1 MEKAESP
8 SLSVSVT
15 SDPEVAVDQT
25 IILGEGETAET
36 PSDQPS
42 SRQGSLSR
50 ESSQE
55 GATTPKDGS
64 QIQVLVEEHHDG
76 DDEWEEPGGRRYE
89 KPSSGRADHR
99 GDSVARMS
107 SSERGRG
114 KGKAHPKI
122 KLLVRSRAV
131 HDDTSPPATPDPPT
145 VEQKQSPTKE
155 LKSQESGDSACSGL
169 TTPRSTA
176 SLSRDSSQDK
186 EYTDFTGVD
195 LQQFIVDTLKNNPR
209 DRMMLLKLEKD
220 CIELINEE
228 KTHQKTFPPMTS
240 YHRMLVHRVAAYF
253 GMDHNVDSTG
263 KAVIINKTC
272 NTRIPD
278 LKFSEH
284 IKDNSRGEEPQ
295 RRQILQRDRES
306 SSEKE
311 EISKDRIPALR
322 EDKKSKSIEEREE
335 EYEKARARI
344 FNQDVSIS
352 FPQSTSS
359 VDTDSGFRS
368 RSSRQSSQEDTP
380 RWHDYGRPWSST
392 DSDTSTNRIQRP
404 TVTKAS
410 SFGGTPML
418 ARGDSGDRSG
428 RGSGKLSKQGSDA
441 SGSIARS
448 QTLGMQPSI
457 SISYPTSVSTTQVTW
472 SGGSEA
478 SSVPSFSGTGT
489 GTGVLWAVSDI
500 SQIPPGSVLIN
511 PQTGQP
517 FVNADGSPVIFQ
529 PQMVAQQQPM
539 RGQQQ
544 PQAQAQQQMSTQP
557 SPQQPIIY
565 TSYVPQQQQMVQG
578 QGQYVV
584 GEESQGQLGDM
595 TPQFQQLN
603 ISRQSSGDS
612 AVELSSPQQGQH
624 PMYAAQGQFLTSPV
638 QPPAPYQHSQA
649 QQVMGQQPFV
659 QGGMQQPTGDGGYI
673 VYCPVQVGYP
683 APQPAYM
690 GSDPQFGD
698 QQQYIG
704 SEPGPN
710 QVPVYFL
717 PPNQLPQ
724 GFRAVVPMYVAPAQ
738 QQQQQQASGQQ
749 VPLPSGQYSQ
759 QQHTLLSPQQV
770 PQYPSYQ
777 IPTIQTPQGVT
788 APGQGFQP
796 VGVGQGQQGMQQQVP
811 MQSYYMVPCSGTAP
825 AVVAYPS
832 PSDQSQMG
840 RPPSPSQGQQVMSG
854 QYVTFAYSQQR
865 APSPQMHQS
874 QAYNVQS
881 PPTSPQTFSSG
892 SYASRSTQQ
901 RPAPTVQISGTSSP
915 PPQASQ
921 QFSQQQQQRKSYNGR
936 MPKSD
941 LYQQNHQGGSPRP
954 SPSQSPQAAHASPVR
969 MGIIIPPAQFG
980 RPLIQ
985 GQSFPAPVLAQ
996 PLQFAPQVRPKVVY
1010 PQQQQQSSQ
1019 QGGAQPSQQQGGKGS
1034 KQQQRKGPK
1043 KARSAEVPTESEQ
1056 GPRRPQRFSR
1066 EYEDYYDKKKI
1077 PKVLSHVLEVFDLPE
1092 GLKRHETESLFKDLT
1107 KVGGKIRW
1115 LQESRQGGGGRRG
1128 GEGGGKSS
1136 DLVSD
1141 YIVLAVFTTK
1151 SAAQNTL
1158 KTVSSEHF
1166 KLRPPQKQYDI
1177 RLLERSST
1185 T

>member
-15 SDPEVAVDQT
+15 SDPEVAVDPTT
-25 IILGEGETAET
+25 IPAEGETAET
-36 PSDQPS
+36 TSDQPS

-64 QIQVLVEEHHDG
+64 Q
-76 DDEWEEPGGRRYE
+76 
-89 KPSSGRADHR
+89 
-99 GDSVARMS
+99 
-107 SSERGRG
+107 
-114 KGKAHPKI
+114 AHPKI

-195 LQQFIVDTLKNNPR
+195 LHQFIVDTLKNNPR

-272 NTRIPD
+272 NTRIPEQ
-278 LKFSEH
+278 KFSEH

-311 EISKDRIPALR
+311 EVSKDRIPTLR

-359 VDTDSGFRS
+359 VDTDSGFS

-448 QTLGMQPSI
+448 QPLGMQPSI

-544 PQAQAQQQMSTQP
+544 QQPQQQQQQMSSQP

-584 GEESQGQLGDM
+584 GEESQAQLGDM

-659 QGGMQQPTGDGGYI
+659 QGGMQQ
-673 VYCPVQVGYP
+673 
-683 APQPAYM
+683 
-690 GSDPQFGD
+690 
-698 QQQYIG
+698 
-704 SEPGPN
+704 
-710 QVPVYFL
+710 VPVYFL

-749 VPLPSGQYSQ
+749 VPLQSGQYSQ

-796 VGVGQGQQGMQQQVP
+796 VGVGQSQQGMQQQVP

-825 AVVAYPS
+825 PAVVAYPP
-832 PSDQSQMG
+832 PSDQTQMG

-874 QAYNVQS
+874 PAYNVQS

-892 SYASRSTQQ
+892 SYASRSAQQ

-915 PPQASQ
+915 PPQATQPYS
-921 QFSQQQQQRKSYNGR
+921 QQRKSFDGR
-936 MPKSD
+936 MSKSD
-941 LYQQNHQGGSPRP
+941 LYQHNHRGGSPVGQSPRP
-954 SPSQSPQAAHASPVR
+954 SPSQSPQATVANPVR
-969 MGIIIPPAQFG
+969 TGIIIPPAQYG

-985 GQSFPAPVLAQ
+985 GQSFPTPVLAQ

-1092 GLKRHETESLFKDLT
+1092 GLKRHETETLFKDIT

-1115 LQESRQGGGGRRG
+1115 LQESRSGGGRRG
-1128 GEGGGKSS
+1128 DSKSS

-1151 SAAQNTL
+1151 AAAQNTL

>member
-15 SDPEVAVDQT
+15 SDPEVAVDPTT
-25 IILGEGETAET
+25 IPAEGETAET
-36 PSDQPS
+36 TSDQPS

-76 DDEWEEPGGRRYE
+76 DDESEEPGGRRYE
-89 KPSSGRADHR
+89 KAARSDHR
-99 GDSVARMS
+99 GDARM

-195 LQQFIVDTLKNNPR
+195 LHQFIVDTLKNNPR

-272 NTRIPD
+272 NTRIPEQ
-278 LKFSEH
+278 KFSEH

-311 EISKDRIPALR
+311 EVSKDRIPTLR

-359 VDTDSGFRS
+359 VDTDSGFS

-448 QTLGMQPSI
+448 QPLGMQPSI

-544 PQAQAQQQMSTQP
+544 QQPQQQQQQMSSQP

-584 GEESQGQLGDM
+584 GEESQAQLGDM

-659 QGGMQQPTGDGGYI
+659 QGGMQQ
-673 VYCPVQVGYP
+673 
-683 APQPAYM
+683 
-690 GSDPQFGD
+690 
-698 QQQYIG
+698 
-704 SEPGPN
+704 
-710 QVPVYFL
+710 
-717 PPNQLPQ
+717 LPQ

-749 VPLPSGQYSQ
+749 VPLQSGQYSQ

-796 VGVGQGQQGMQQQVP
+796 VGVGQSQQGMQQQVP

-825 AVVAYPS
+825 PAVVAYPP
-832 PSDQSQMG
+832 PSDQTQMG

-874 QAYNVQS
+874 PAYNVQS

-892 SYASRSTQQ
+892 SYASRSAQQ

-915 PPQASQ
+915 PPQATQPYS
-921 QFSQQQQQRKSYNGR
+921 QQRKSFDGR
-936 MPKSD
+936 MSKSD
-941 LYQQNHQGGSPRP
+941 LYQHNHRGGSPVGQSPRP
-954 SPSQSPQAAHASPVR
+954 SPSQSPQATVANPVR
-969 MGIIIPPAQFG
+969 TGIIIPPAQYG

-985 GQSFPAPVLAQ
+985 GQSFPTPVLAQ

-1056 GPRRPQRFSR
+1056 
-1066 EYEDYYDKKKI
+1066 
-1077 PKVLSHVLEVFDLPE
+1077 VLSHVLEVFDLPE
-1092 GLKRHETESLFKDLT
+1092 GLKRHETETLFKDIT

-1115 LQESRQGGGGRRG
+1115 LQESRSGGGRRG
-1128 GEGGGKSS
+1128 DSKSS

-1151 SAAQNTL
+1151 AAAQNTL

>member
-1 MEKAESP
+1 MEKSESP

-25 IILGEGETAET
+25 TIPREGETVET
-36 PSDQPS
+36 PSEKPS

-55 GATTPKDGS
+55 GVTTPKDGS

-76 DDEWEEPGGRRYE
+76 DDEWEERDGGRRYE
-89 KPSSGRADHR
+89 KSARSDHR
-99 GDSVARMS
+99 GDGRM

-131 HDDTSPPATPDPPT
+131 HDDTSPPATPDPPI

-195 LQQFIVDTLKNNPR
+195 LHQFIVDTLKNNPR

-272 NTRIPD
+272 NTRIPEQ
-278 LKFSEH
+278 KFSEH

-311 EISKDRIPALR
+311 EVSKDRIPTLR

-441 SGSIARS
+441 SGSIAARS
-448 QTLGMQPSI
+448 QPLGMQPSI

-472 SGGSEA
+472 SGGSEG

-517 FVNADGSPVIFQ
+517 FLNADGSPVIFQ

-544 PQAQAQQQMSTQP
+544 QQPQQQQQMSSQP
-557 SPQQPIIY
+557 SPQQPVIY

-649 QQVMGQQPFV
+649 QPVMGQQPFV
-659 QGGMQQPTGDGGYI
+659 QGGMQ
-673 VYCPVQVGYP
+673 
-683 APQPAYM
+683 
-690 GSDPQFGD
+690 
-698 QQQYIG
+698 
-704 SEPGPN
+704 

-738 QQQQQQASGQQ
+738 QQQQQQASSQQ
-749 VPLPSGQYSQ
+749 VPLQSGQYSQ

-796 VGVGQGQQGMQQQVP
+796 VGVGQSQQGMQQQVP

-825 AVVAYPS
+825 AVVAYPP
-832 PSDQSQMG
+832 PSDQTQMG

-892 SYASRSTQQ
+892 SYASRSAQQ
-901 RPAPTVQISGTSSP
+901 RQAPTVQISGTSSP

-921 QFSQQQQQRKSYNGR
+921 PYSQQRKSFEGR

-941 LYQQNHQGGSPRP
+941 LYQHNHRGGSPVGHSPRP
-954 SPSQSPQAAHASPVR
+954 SPSQSPQATAANPVR
-969 MGIIIPPAQFG
+969 TGIIIPPAQFG

-1056 GPRRPQRFSR
+1056 
-1066 EYEDYYDKKKI
+1066 
-1077 PKVLSHVLEVFDLPE
+1077 VLSHVLEVFDLPE
-1092 GLKRHETESLFKDLT
+1092 GLKRHETETLFKDLT

-1115 LQESRQGGGGRRG
+1115 LQESRSGGRRG
-1128 GEGGGKSS
+1128 DGKSS

>member
-15 SDPEVAVDQT
+15 SDPEVTVDQT
-25 IILGEGETAET
+25 IIPGEGETAET
-36 PSDQPS
+36 LSDQPS

-209 DRMMLLKLEKD
+209 
-220 CIELINEE
+220 
-228 KTHQKTFPPMTS
+228 
-240 YHRMLVHRVAAYF
+240 
-253 GMDHNVDSTG
+253 
-263 KAVIINKTC
+263 
-272 NTRIPD
+272 PD

-344 FNQDVSIS
+344 FNQD
-352 FPQSTSS
+352 STSS

-624 PMYAAQGQFLTSPV
+624 PMYAAQQGQHPMYAAQVGHLMVISSRDSNPMYAAQVGHLKVISRLYDYGCPHHSRDSNPMYAAQGQFLTSPV

-724 GFRAVVPMYVAPAQ
+724 GFRAV
-738 QQQQQQASGQQ
+738 ASGQQ

-759 QQHTLLSPQQV
+759 QQHTLLSPQQQV

-921 QFSQQQQQRKSYNGR
+921 PFSQQQQQRKSYDGR

-969 MGIIIPPAQFG
+969 TGIIIPPAQYG

-1056 GPRRPQRFSR
+1056 AVTHQLRRYVAWQQLATLLCTLGYQRETANGPILVTGFQ
-1066 EYEDYYDKKKI
+1066 
-1077 PKVLSHVLEVFDLPE
+1077 VLSHVLEVFDLPE

>member
-759 QQHTLLSPQQV
+759 QQHTLLSPQQQV

-915 PPQASQ
+915 PPQHHS
-921 QFSQQQQQRKSYNGR
+921 GR
-936 MPKSD
+936 MS
-941 LYQQNHQGGSPRP
+941 SR
-954 SPSQSPQAAHASPVR
+954 
-969 MGIIIPPAQFG
+969 IET
-980 RPLIQ
+980 
-985 GQSFPAPVLAQ
+985 FPAPVLAQ

>member
-15 SDPEVAVDQT
+15 SDPEVAVDPTT
-25 IILGEGETAET
+25 IPAEGETAET
-36 PSDQPS
+36 TSDQPS

-64 QIQVLVEEHHDG
+64 Q
-76 DDEWEEPGGRRYE
+76 
-89 KPSSGRADHR
+89 
-99 GDSVARMS
+99 
-107 SSERGRG
+107 
-114 KGKAHPKI
+114 AHPKI

-195 LQQFIVDTLKNNPR
+195 LHQFIVDTLKNNPR

-272 NTRIPD
+272 NTRIPEQ
-278 LKFSEH
+278 KFSEH

-311 EISKDRIPALR
+311 E
-322 EDKKSKSIEEREE
+322 
-335 EYEKARARI
+335 
-344 FNQDVSIS
+344 
-352 FPQSTSS
+352 STSS

-448 QTLGMQPSI
+448 QPLGMQPSI

-544 PQAQAQQQMSTQP
+544 QQPQQQQQQMSSQP

-584 GEESQGQLGDM
+584 GEESQAQLGDM

-659 QGGMQQPTGDGGYI
+659 QGGMQQ
-673 VYCPVQVGYP
+673 
-683 APQPAYM
+683 
-690 GSDPQFGD
+690 
-698 QQQYIG
+698 
-704 SEPGPN
+704 
-710 QVPVYFL
+710 
-717 PPNQLPQ
+717 LPQ

-749 VPLPSGQYSQ
+749 VPLQSGQYSQ

-796 VGVGQGQQGMQQQVP
+796 VGVGQSQQGMQQQVP

-825 AVVAYPS
+825 PAVVAYPP
-832 PSDQSQMG
+832 PSDQTQMG

-874 QAYNVQS
+874 PAYNVQS

-892 SYASRSTQQ
+892 SYASRSAQQ

-915 PPQASQ
+915 PPQATQPYS
-921 QFSQQQQQRKSYNGR
+921 QQRKSFDGR
-936 MPKSD
+936 MSKSD
-941 LYQQNHQGGSPRP
+941 LYQHNHRGGSPVGQSPRP
-954 SPSQSPQAAHASPVR
+954 SPSQSPQATVANPVR
-969 MGIIIPPAQFG
+969 TGIIIPPAQYG

-985 GQSFPAPVLAQ
+985 GQSFPTPVLAQ

-1092 GLKRHETESLFKDLT
+1092 GLKRHETETLFKDIT

-1115 LQESRQGGGGRRG
+1115 LQESRSGGGRRG
-1128 GEGGGKSS
+1128 DSKSS

-1151 SAAQNTL
+1151 AAAQNTL

>member
-15 SDPEVAVDQT
+15 SDPEVAVDPTT
-25 IILGEGETAET
+25 IPAEGETAET
-36 PSDQPS
+36 TSDQPS

-64 QIQVLVEEHHDG
+64 Q
-76 DDEWEEPGGRRYE
+76 
-89 KPSSGRADHR
+89 
-99 GDSVARMS
+99 
-107 SSERGRG
+107 
-114 KGKAHPKI
+114 AHPKI

-195 LQQFIVDTLKNNPR
+195 LHQFIVDTLKNNPR

-272 NTRIPD
+272 NTRIPEQ
-278 LKFSEH
+278 KFSEH

-311 EISKDRIPALR
+311 EVSKDRIPTLR

-344 FNQDVSIS
+344 FNQD
-352 FPQSTSS
+352 STSS

-448 QTLGMQPSI
+448 QPLGMQPSI

-544 PQAQAQQQMSTQP
+544 QQPQQQQQQMSSQP

-584 GEESQGQLGDM
+584 GEESQAQLGDM

-659 QGGMQQPTGDGGYI
+659 QGGMQQ
-673 VYCPVQVGYP
+673 
-683 APQPAYM
+683 
-690 GSDPQFGD
+690 
-698 QQQYIG
+698 
-704 SEPGPN
+704 
-710 QVPVYFL
+710 VPVYFL

-749 VPLPSGQYSQ
+749 VPLQSGQYSQ

-796 VGVGQGQQGMQQQVP
+796 VGVGQSQQGMQQQVP

-825 AVVAYPS
+825 PAVVAYPP
-832 PSDQSQMG
+832 PSDQTQMG

-874 QAYNVQS
+874 PAYNVQS

-892 SYASRSTQQ
+892 SYASRSAQQ

-915 PPQASQ
+915 PPQATQPYS
-921 QFSQQQQQRKSYNGR
+921 QQRKSFDGR
-936 MPKSD
+936 MSKSD
-941 LYQQNHQGGSPRP
+941 LYQHNHRGGSPVGQSPRP
-954 SPSQSPQAAHASPVR
+954 SPSQSPQATVANPVR
-969 MGIIIPPAQFG
+969 TGIIIPPAQYG

-985 GQSFPAPVLAQ
+985 GQSFPTPVLAQ

-1056 GPRRPQRFSR
+1056 
-1066 EYEDYYDKKKI
+1066 
-1077 PKVLSHVLEVFDLPE
+1077 VLSHVLEVFDLPE
-1092 GLKRHETESLFKDLT
+1092 GLKRHETETLFKDIT

-1115 LQESRQGGGGRRG
+1115 LQESRSGGGRRG
-1128 GEGGGKSS
+1128 DSKSS

-1151 SAAQNTL
+1151 AAAQNTL

>member
-15 SDPEVAVDQT
+15 SDPEVAVDPTT
-25 IILGEGETAET
+25 IPAEGETAET
-36 PSDQPS
+36 TSDQPS

-64 QIQVLVEEHHDG
+64 Q
-76 DDEWEEPGGRRYE
+76 
-89 KPSSGRADHR
+89 
-99 GDSVARMS
+99 
-107 SSERGRG
+107 
-114 KGKAHPKI
+114 AHPKI

-195 LQQFIVDTLKNNPR
+195 LHQFIVDTLKNNPR

-272 NTRIPD
+272 NTRIPEQ
-278 LKFSEH
+278 KFSEH

-311 EISKDRIPALR
+311 E
-322 EDKKSKSIEEREE
+322 
-335 EYEKARARI
+335 
-344 FNQDVSIS
+344 
-352 FPQSTSS
+352 STSS

-448 QTLGMQPSI
+448 QPLGMQPSI

-544 PQAQAQQQMSTQP
+544 QQPQQQQQQMSSQP

-584 GEESQGQLGDM
+584 GEESQAQLGDM

-659 QGGMQQPTGDGGYI
+659 QGGMQQ
-673 VYCPVQVGYP
+673 
-683 APQPAYM
+683 
-690 GSDPQFGD
+690 
-698 QQQYIG
+698 
-704 SEPGPN
+704 
-710 QVPVYFL
+710 
-717 PPNQLPQ
+717 LPQ

-749 VPLPSGQYSQ
+749 VPLQSGQYSQ

-796 VGVGQGQQGMQQQVP
+796 VGVGQSQQGMQQQVP

-825 AVVAYPS
+825 PAVVAYPP
-832 PSDQSQMG
+832 PSDQTQMG

-874 QAYNVQS
+874 PAYNVQS

-892 SYASRSTQQ
+892 SYASRSAQQ

-915 PPQASQ
+915 PPQHHT
-921 QFSQQQQQRKSYNGR
+921 GR
-936 MPKSD
+936 MS
-941 LYQQNHQGGSPRP
+941 SR
-954 SPSQSPQAAHASPVR
+954 
-969 MGIIIPPAQFG
+969 IET
-980 RPLIQ
+980 
-985 GQSFPAPVLAQ
+985 FPTPVLAQ

-1092 GLKRHETESLFKDLT
+1092 GLKRHETETLFKDIT

-1115 LQESRQGGGGRRG
+1115 LQESRSGGGRRG
-1128 GEGGGKSS
+1128 DSKSS

-1151 SAAQNTL
+1151 AAAQNTL

>member
-1 MEKAESP
+1 MEKSESP

-25 IILGEGETAET
+25 TIPREGETVET
-36 PSDQPS
+36 PSEKPS

-55 GATTPKDGS
+55 GVTTPKDGS

-76 DDEWEEPGGRRYE
+76 DDEWEERDGGRRYE
-89 KPSSGRADHR
+89 KSARSDHR
-99 GDSVARMS
+99 GDGRM

-131 HDDTSPPATPDPPT
+131 HDDTSPPATPDPPI

-195 LQQFIVDTLKNNPR
+195 LHQFIVDTLKNNPR

-272 NTRIPD
+272 NTRIPEQ
-278 LKFSEH
+278 KFSEH

-311 EISKDRIPALR
+311 E
-322 EDKKSKSIEEREE
+322 
-335 EYEKARARI
+335 
-344 FNQDVSIS
+344 
-352 FPQSTSS
+352 STSS
-359 VDTDSGFRS
+359 VDTDSGFS

-441 SGSIARS
+441 SGSIAARS
-448 QTLGMQPSI
+448 QPLGMQPSI

-472 SGGSEA
+472 SGGSEG

-517 FVNADGSPVIFQ
+517 FLNADGSPVIFQ

-544 PQAQAQQQMSTQP
+544 QQPQQQQQMSSQP
-557 SPQQPIIY
+557 SPQQPVIY

-649 QQVMGQQPFV
+649 QPVMGQQPFV
-659 QGGMQQPTGDGGYI
+659 QGGMQ
-673 VYCPVQVGYP
+673 
-683 APQPAYM
+683 
-690 GSDPQFGD
+690 
-698 QQQYIG
+698 
-704 SEPGPN
+704 

-738 QQQQQQASGQQ
+738 QQQQQQASSQQ
-749 VPLPSGQYSQ
+749 VPLQSGQYSQ

-796 VGVGQGQQGMQQQVP
+796 VGVGQSQQGMQQQVP

-825 AVVAYPS
+825 AVVAYPP
-832 PSDQSQMG
+832 PSDQTQMG

-892 SYASRSTQQ
+892 SYASRSAQQ
-901 RPAPTVQISGTSSP
+901 RQAPTVQISGTSSP

-921 QFSQQQQQRKSYNGR
+921 PYSQQRKSFEGR

-941 LYQQNHQGGSPRP
+941 LYQHNHRGGSPVGHSPRP
-954 SPSQSPQAAHASPVR
+954 SPSQSPQATAANPVR
-969 MGIIIPPAQFG
+969 TGIIIPPAQFG

-1066 EYEDYYDKKKI
+1066 EYEDYYDYDKKKI

-1092 GLKRHETESLFKDLT
+1092 GLKRHETETLFKDLT

-1115 LQESRQGGGGRRG
+1115 LQESRSGGRRG
-1128 GEGGGKSS
+1128 DGKSS

>member
-15 SDPEVAVDQT
+15 SDPEVAVDPTT
-25 IILGEGETAET
+25 IPAEGETAET
-36 PSDQPS
+36 TSDQPS

-64 QIQVLVEEHHDG
+64 Q
-76 DDEWEEPGGRRYE
+76 
-89 KPSSGRADHR
+89 
-99 GDSVARMS
+99 
-107 SSERGRG
+107 
-114 KGKAHPKI
+114 AHPKI

-195 LQQFIVDTLKNNPR
+195 LHQFIVDTLKNNPR

-272 NTRIPD
+272 NTRIPEQ
-278 LKFSEH
+278 KFSEH

-311 EISKDRIPALR
+311 EVSKDRIPTLR

-344 FNQDVSIS
+344 FNQD
-352 FPQSTSS
+352 STSS

-448 QTLGMQPSI
+448 QPLGMQPSI

-544 PQAQAQQQMSTQP
+544 QQPQQQQQQMSSQP

-584 GEESQGQLGDM
+584 GEESQAQLGDM

-659 QGGMQQPTGDGGYI
+659 QGGMQQ
-673 VYCPVQVGYP
+673 
-683 APQPAYM
+683 
-690 GSDPQFGD
+690 
-698 QQQYIG
+698 
-704 SEPGPN
+704 
-710 QVPVYFL
+710 VPVYFL

-749 VPLPSGQYSQ
+749 VPLQSGQYSQ

-796 VGVGQGQQGMQQQVP
+796 VGVGQSQQGMQQQVP

-825 AVVAYPS
+825 PAVVAYPP
-832 PSDQSQMG
+832 PSDQTQMG

-874 QAYNVQS
+874 PAYNVQS

-892 SYASRSTQQ
+892 SYASRSAQQ

-915 PPQASQ
+915 PPQHHT
-921 QFSQQQQQRKSYNGR
+921 GR
-936 MPKSD
+936 MS
-941 LYQQNHQGGSPRP
+941 SR
-954 SPSQSPQAAHASPVR
+954 
-969 MGIIIPPAQFG
+969 IET
-980 RPLIQ
+980 
-985 GQSFPAPVLAQ
+985 FPTPVLAQ

-1056 GPRRPQRFSR
+1056 
-1066 EYEDYYDKKKI
+1066 
-1077 PKVLSHVLEVFDLPE
+1077 VLSHVLEVFDLPE
-1092 GLKRHETESLFKDLT
+1092 GLKRHETETLFKDIT

-1115 LQESRQGGGGRRG
+1115 LQESRSGGGRRG
-1128 GEGGGKSS
+1128 DSKSS

-1151 SAAQNTL
+1151 AAAQNTL

>member
-659 QGGMQQPTGDGGYI
+659 QGGMQQ
-673 VYCPVQVGYP
+673 
-683 APQPAYM
+683 
-690 GSDPQFGD
+690 
-698 QQQYIG
+698 
-704 SEPGPN
+704 
-710 QVPVYFL
+710 
-717 PPNQLPQ
+717 LPQ

-759 QQHTLLSPQQV
+759 QQHTLLSPQQQV

>member
-1 MEKAESP
+1 MEKSESP

-25 IILGEGETAET
+25 TIPREGETVET
-36 PSDQPS
+36 PSEKPS

-55 GATTPKDGS
+55 GVTTPKDGS

-76 DDEWEEPGGRRYE
+76 DDEWEERDGGRRYE
-89 KPSSGRADHR
+89 KSARSDHR
-99 GDSVARMS
+99 GDGRM

-131 HDDTSPPATPDPPT
+131 HDDTSPPATPDPPI

-195 LQQFIVDTLKNNPR
+195 LHQFIVDTLKNNPR

-272 NTRIPD
+272 NTRIPEQ
-278 LKFSEH
+278 KFSEH

-311 EISKDRIPALR
+311 EVSKDRIPTLR

-441 SGSIARS
+441 SGSIAARS
-448 QTLGMQPSI
+448 QPLGMQPSI

-472 SGGSEA
+472 SGGSEG

-517 FVNADGSPVIFQ
+517 FLNADGSPVIFQ

-544 PQAQAQQQMSTQP
+544 QQPQQQQQMSSQP
-557 SPQQPIIY
+557 SPQQPVIY

-649 QQVMGQQPFV
+649 QPVMGQQPFV
-659 QGGMQQPTGDGGYI
+659 QGGMQ
-673 VYCPVQVGYP
+673 
-683 APQPAYM
+683 
-690 GSDPQFGD
+690 
-698 QQQYIG
+698 
-704 SEPGPN
+704 

-738 QQQQQQASGQQ
+738 QQQQQQASSQQ
-749 VPLPSGQYSQ
+749 VPLQSGQYSQ

-796 VGVGQGQQGMQQQVP
+796 VGVGQSQQGMQQQVP

-825 AVVAYPS
+825 AVVAYPP
-832 PSDQSQMG
+832 PSDQTQMG

-892 SYASRSTQQ
+892 SYASRSAQQ
-901 RPAPTVQISGTSSP
+901 RQAPTVQISGTSSP
-915 PPQASQ
+915 PPQHHS
-921 QFSQQQQQRKSYNGR
+921 GR
-936 MPKSD
+936 MS
-941 LYQQNHQGGSPRP
+941 SR
-954 SPSQSPQAAHASPVR
+954 
-969 MGIIIPPAQFG
+969 IET
-980 RPLIQ
+980 
-985 GQSFPAPVLAQ
+985 FPAPVLAQ

-1092 GLKRHETESLFKDLT
+1092 GLKRHETETLFKDLT

-1115 LQESRQGGGGRRG
+1115 LQESRSGGRRG
-1128 GEGGGKSS
+1128 DGKSS

>member
-15 SDPEVAVDQT
+15 SDPEVAVDPTT
-25 IILGEGETAET
+25 IPAEGETAET
-36 PSDQPS
+36 TSDQPS

-76 DDEWEEPGGRRYE
+76 DDESEEPGGRRYE
-89 KPSSGRADHR
+89 KAARSDHR
-99 GDSVARMS
+99 GDARM

-195 LQQFIVDTLKNNPR
+195 LHQFIVDTLKNNPR

-272 NTRIPD
+272 NTRIPEQ
-278 LKFSEH
+278 KFSEH

-311 EISKDRIPALR
+311 E
-322 EDKKSKSIEEREE
+322 
-335 EYEKARARI
+335 
-344 FNQDVSIS
+344 VSIS

-359 VDTDSGFRS
+359 VDTDSGFS

-448 QTLGMQPSI
+448 QPLGMQPSI

-544 PQAQAQQQMSTQP
+544 QQQPQPQQQQMSSQP

-659 QGGMQQPTGDGGYI
+659 QGGMQQPTGDGGYV

-683 APQPAYM
+683 APQPTYV
-690 GSDPQFGD
+690 GSDSQFGD
-698 QQQYIG
+698 QQQYLG
-704 SEPGPN
+704 SEQGPS

-749 VPLPSGQYSQ
+749 VPLQSGQYSQ

-796 VGVGQGQQGMQQQVP
+796 VGVGQSQQGMQQQVP

-825 AVVAYPS
+825 PAVVAYPP
-832 PSDQSQMG
+832 PSDQTQMG

-874 QAYNVQS
+874 PAYNVQS

-892 SYASRSTQQ
+892 SFASRSAQQ

-915 PPQASQ
+915 PPQATQPYS
-921 QFSQQQQQRKSYNGR
+921 QQRKSFDGR
-936 MPKSD
+936 MSKSD
-941 LYQQNHQGGSPRP
+941 LYQHNHRGGSPVGHSPRP
-954 SPSQSPQAAHASPVR
+954 SPSQSPQATVANPVR
-969 MGIIIPPAQFG
+969 TGIIIPPAQYG

-985 GQSFPAPVLAQ
+985 GQSFPTPVLAQ

-1092 GLKRHETESLFKDLT
+1092 GLKRHETETLFKDLT

-1115 LQESRQGGGGRRG
+1115 LQESRSGGGRRG
-1128 GEGGGKSS
+1128 DSKSS

-1151 SAAQNTL
+1151 AAAQNTL

>member
-710 QVPVYFL
+710 Q
-717 PPNQLPQ
+717 LPQ

-759 QQHTLLSPQQV
+759 QQHTLLSPQQQV

>member
-15 SDPEVAVDQT
+15 SDPEVAVDPTT
-25 IILGEGETAET
+25 IPAEGETAET
-36 PSDQPS
+36 TSDQPS

-64 QIQVLVEEHHDG
+64 Q
-76 DDEWEEPGGRRYE
+76 
-89 KPSSGRADHR
+89 
-99 GDSVARMS
+99 
-107 SSERGRG
+107 
-114 KGKAHPKI
+114 AHPKI

-195 LQQFIVDTLKNNPR
+195 LHQFIVDTLKNNPR

-272 NTRIPD
+272 NTRIPEQ
-278 LKFSEH
+278 KFSEH

-311 EISKDRIPALR
+311 E
-322 EDKKSKSIEEREE
+322 
-335 EYEKARARI
+335 
-344 FNQDVSIS
+344 
-352 FPQSTSS
+352 STSS

-448 QTLGMQPSI
+448 QPLGMQPSI

-544 PQAQAQQQMSTQP
+544 QQPQQQQQQMSSQP

-584 GEESQGQLGDM
+584 GEESQAQLGDM

-659 QGGMQQPTGDGGYI
+659 QGGMQQ
-673 VYCPVQVGYP
+673 
-683 APQPAYM
+683 
-690 GSDPQFGD
+690 
-698 QQQYIG
+698 
-704 SEPGPN
+704 
-710 QVPVYFL
+710 VPVYFL

-749 VPLPSGQYSQ
+749 VPLQSGQYSQ

-796 VGVGQGQQGMQQQVP
+796 VGVGQSQQGMQQQVP

-825 AVVAYPS
+825 PAVVAYPP
-832 PSDQSQMG
+832 PSDQTQMG

-874 QAYNVQS
+874 PAYNVQS

-892 SYASRSTQQ
+892 SYASRSAQQ

-915 PPQASQ
+915 PPQATQPYS
-921 QFSQQQQQRKSYNGR
+921 QQRKSFDGR
-936 MPKSD
+936 MSKSD
-941 LYQQNHQGGSPRP
+941 LYQHNHRGGSPVGQSPRP
-954 SPSQSPQAAHASPVR
+954 SPSQSPQATVANPVR
-969 MGIIIPPAQFG
+969 TGIIIPPAQYG

-985 GQSFPAPVLAQ
+985 GQSFPTPVLAQ

-1056 GPRRPQRFSR
+1056 
-1066 EYEDYYDKKKI
+1066 
-1077 PKVLSHVLEVFDLPE
+1077 VLSHVLEVFDLPE
-1092 GLKRHETESLFKDLT
+1092 GLKRHETETLFKDIT

-1115 LQESRQGGGGRRG
+1115 LQESRSGGGRRG
-1128 GEGGGKSS
+1128 DSKSS

-1151 SAAQNTL
+1151 AAAQNTL

>member
-15 SDPEVAVDQT
+15 SDPEVAVDPTT
-25 IILGEGETAET
+25 IPAEGETAET
-36 PSDQPS
+36 TSDQPS

-64 QIQVLVEEHHDG
+64 Q
-76 DDEWEEPGGRRYE
+76 
-89 KPSSGRADHR
+89 
-99 GDSVARMS
+99 
-107 SSERGRG
+107 
-114 KGKAHPKI
+114 AHPKI

-195 LQQFIVDTLKNNPR
+195 LHQFIVDTLKNNPR

-272 NTRIPD
+272 NTRIPEQ
-278 LKFSEH
+278 KFSEH

-311 EISKDRIPALR
+311 EVSKDRIPTLR

-359 VDTDSGFRS
+359 VDTDSGFS

-448 QTLGMQPSI
+448 QPLGMQPSI

-544 PQAQAQQQMSTQP
+544 QQPQQQQQQMSSQP

-584 GEESQGQLGDM
+584 GEESQAQLGDM

-659 QGGMQQPTGDGGYI
+659 QGGMQQ
-673 VYCPVQVGYP
+673 
-683 APQPAYM
+683 
-690 GSDPQFGD
+690 
-698 QQQYIG
+698 
-704 SEPGPN
+704 
-710 QVPVYFL
+710 
-717 PPNQLPQ
+717 LPQ

-749 VPLPSGQYSQ
+749 VPLQSGQYSQ

-796 VGVGQGQQGMQQQVP
+796 VGVGQSQQGMQQQVP

-825 AVVAYPS
+825 PAVVAYPP
-832 PSDQSQMG
+832 PSDQTQMG

-874 QAYNVQS
+874 PAYNVQS

-892 SYASRSTQQ
+892 SYASRSAQQ

-915 PPQASQ
+915 PPQATQPYS
-921 QFSQQQQQRKSYNGR
+921 QQRKSFDGR
-936 MPKSD
+936 MSKSD
-941 LYQQNHQGGSPRP
+941 LYQHNHRGGSPVGQSPRP
-954 SPSQSPQAAHASPVR
+954 SPSQSPQATVANPVR
-969 MGIIIPPAQFG
+969 TGIIIPPAQYG

-985 GQSFPAPVLAQ
+985 GQSFPTPVLAQ

-1056 GPRRPQRFSR
+1056 
-1066 EYEDYYDKKKI
+1066 
-1077 PKVLSHVLEVFDLPE
+1077 VLSHVLEVFDLPE
-1092 GLKRHETESLFKDLT
+1092 GLKRHETETLFKDIT

-1115 LQESRQGGGGRRG
+1115 LQESRSGGGRRG
-1128 GEGGGKSS
+1128 DSKSS

-1151 SAAQNTL
+1151 AAAQNTL

>member
-15 SDPEVAVDQT
+15 SDPEVAVDPTT
-25 IILGEGETAET
+25 IPAEGETAET
-36 PSDQPS
+36 TSDQPS

-76 DDEWEEPGGRRYE
+76 DDESEEPGGRRYE
-89 KPSSGRADHR
+89 KAARSDHR
-99 GDSVARMS
+99 GDARM

-195 LQQFIVDTLKNNPR
+195 LHQFIVDTLKNNPR

-272 NTRIPD
+272 NTRIPEQ
-278 LKFSEH
+278 KFSEH

-311 EISKDRIPALR
+311 EVSKDRIPTLR

-448 QTLGMQPSI
+448 QPLGMQPSI

-544 PQAQAQQQMSTQP
+544 QQQPQPQQQQMSSQP

-659 QGGMQQPTGDGGYI
+659 QGGMQQ
-673 VYCPVQVGYP
+673 
-683 APQPAYM
+683 
-690 GSDPQFGD
+690 
-698 QQQYIG
+698 
-704 SEPGPN
+704 
-710 QVPVYFL
+710 VPVYFL

-749 VPLPSGQYSQ
+749 VPLQSGQYSQ

-796 VGVGQGQQGMQQQVP
+796 VGVGQSQQGMQQQVP

-825 AVVAYPS
+825 PAVVAYPP
-832 PSDQSQMG
+832 PSDQTQMG

-874 QAYNVQS
+874 PAYNVQS

-892 SYASRSTQQ
+892 SFASRSAQQ

-915 PPQASQ
+915 PPQATQPYS
-921 QFSQQQQQRKSYNGR
+921 QQRKSFDGR
-936 MPKSD
+936 MSKSD
-941 LYQQNHQGGSPRP
+941 LYQHNHRGGSPVGHSPRP
-954 SPSQSPQAAHASPVR
+954 SPSQSPQATVANPVR
-969 MGIIIPPAQFG
+969 TGIIIPPAQYG

-985 GQSFPAPVLAQ
+985 GQSFPTPVLAQ

-1092 GLKRHETESLFKDLT
+1092 GLKRHETETLFKDLT

-1115 LQESRQGGGGRRG
+1115 LQESRSGGGRRG
-1128 GEGGGKSS
+1128 DSKSS

-1151 SAAQNTL
+1151 AAAQNTL

>member
-344 FNQDVSIS
+344 FNQD
-352 FPQSTSS
+352 STSS

-759 QQHTLLSPQQV
+759 QQHTLLSPQQQV

>member
-15 SDPEVAVDQT
+15 SDPEVAVDPTT
-25 IILGEGETAET
+25 IPAEGETAET
-36 PSDQPS
+36 TSDQPS

-76 DDEWEEPGGRRYE
+76 DDESEEPGGRRYE
-89 KPSSGRADHR
+89 KAARSDHR
-99 GDSVARMS
+99 GDARM

-195 LQQFIVDTLKNNPR
+195 LHQFIVDTLKNNPR

-272 NTRIPD
+272 NTRIPEQ
-278 LKFSEH
+278 KFSEH

-311 EISKDRIPALR
+311 EVSKDRIPTLR

-344 FNQDVSIS
+344 FNQD
-352 FPQSTSS
+352 STSS

-448 QTLGMQPSI
+448 QPLGMQPSI

-544 PQAQAQQQMSTQP
+544 QQPQQQQQQMSSQP

-584 GEESQGQLGDM
+584 GEESQAQLGDM

-659 QGGMQQPTGDGGYI
+659 QGGMQQ
-673 VYCPVQVGYP
+673 
-683 APQPAYM
+683 
-690 GSDPQFGD
+690 
-698 QQQYIG
+698 
-704 SEPGPN
+704 
-710 QVPVYFL
+710 
-717 PPNQLPQ
+717 LPQ

-749 VPLPSGQYSQ
+749 VPLQSGQYSQ

-796 VGVGQGQQGMQQQVP
+796 VGVGQSQQGMQQQVP

-825 AVVAYPS
+825 PAVVAYPP
-832 PSDQSQMG
+832 PSDQTQMG

-874 QAYNVQS
+874 PAYNVQS

-892 SYASRSTQQ
+892 SYASRSAQQ

-915 PPQASQ
+915 PPQATQPYS
-921 QFSQQQQQRKSYNGR
+921 QQRKSFDGR
-936 MPKSD
+936 MSKSD
-941 LYQQNHQGGSPRP
+941 LYQHNHRGGSPVGQSPRP
-954 SPSQSPQAAHASPVR
+954 SPSQSPQATVANPVR
-969 MGIIIPPAQFG
+969 TGIIIPPAQYG

-985 GQSFPAPVLAQ
+985 GQSFPTPVLAQ

-1056 GPRRPQRFSR
+1056 
-1066 EYEDYYDKKKI
+1066 
-1077 PKVLSHVLEVFDLPE
+1077 VLSHVLEVFDLPE
-1092 GLKRHETESLFKDLT
+1092 GLKRHETETLFKDIT

-1115 LQESRQGGGGRRG
+1115 LQESRSGGGRRG
-1128 GEGGGKSS
+1128 DSKSS

-1151 SAAQNTL
+1151 AAAQNTL

>member
-15 SDPEVAVDQT
+15 SDPEVAVDPTT
-25 IILGEGETAET
+25 IPAEGETAET
-36 PSDQPS
+36 TSDQPS

-76 DDEWEEPGGRRYE
+76 DDESEEPGGRRYE
-89 KPSSGRADHR
+89 KAARSDHR
-99 GDSVARMS
+99 GDARM

-195 LQQFIVDTLKNNPR
+195 LHQFIVDTLKNNPR

-272 NTRIPD
+272 NTRIPEQ
-278 LKFSEH
+278 KFSEH

-311 EISKDRIPALR
+311 EVSKDRIPTLR

-448 QTLGMQPSI
+448 QPLGMQPSI

-544 PQAQAQQQMSTQP
+544 QQQPQPQQQQMSSQP

-659 QGGMQQPTGDGGYI
+659 QGGMQQ
-673 VYCPVQVGYP
+673 
-683 APQPAYM
+683 
-690 GSDPQFGD
+690 
-698 QQQYIG
+698 
-704 SEPGPN
+704 
-710 QVPVYFL
+710 
-717 PPNQLPQ
+717 LPQ

-749 VPLPSGQYSQ
+749 VPLQSGQYSQ

-796 VGVGQGQQGMQQQVP
+796 VGVGQSQQGMQQQVP

-825 AVVAYPS
+825 PAVVAYPP
-832 PSDQSQMG
+832 PSDQTQMG

-874 QAYNVQS
+874 PAYNVQS

-892 SYASRSTQQ
+892 SFASRSAQQ

-915 PPQASQ
+915 PPQATQPYS
-921 QFSQQQQQRKSYNGR
+921 QQRKSFDGR
-936 MPKSD
+936 MSKSD
-941 LYQQNHQGGSPRP
+941 LYQHNHRGGSPVGHSPRP
-954 SPSQSPQAAHASPVR
+954 SPSQSPQATVANPVR
-969 MGIIIPPAQFG
+969 TGIIIPPAQYG

-985 GQSFPAPVLAQ
+985 GQSFPTPVLAQ

-1092 GLKRHETESLFKDLT
+1092 GLKRHETETLFKDLT

-1115 LQESRQGGGGRRG
+1115 LQESRSGGGRRG
-1128 GEGGGKSS
+1128 DSKSS

-1151 SAAQNTL
+1151 AAAQNTL

>member
-15 SDPEVAVDQT
+15 SDPEVAVDPTT
-25 IILGEGETAET
+25 IPAEGETAET
-36 PSDQPS
+36 TSDQPS

-76 DDEWEEPGGRRYE
+76 DDESEEPGGRRYE
-89 KPSSGRADHR
+89 KAARSDHR
-99 GDSVARMS
+99 GDARM

-195 LQQFIVDTLKNNPR
+195 LHQFIVDTLKNNPR

-272 NTRIPD
+272 NTRIPEQ
-278 LKFSEH
+278 KFSEH

-311 EISKDRIPALR
+311 EVSKDRIPTLR

-344 FNQDVSIS
+344 FNQD
-352 FPQSTSS
+352 STSS
-359 VDTDSGFRS
+359 VDTDSGFS

-448 QTLGMQPSI
+448 QPLGMQPSI

-544 PQAQAQQQMSTQP
+544 QQPQQQQQQMSSQP

-584 GEESQGQLGDM
+584 GEESQAQLGDM

-659 QGGMQQPTGDGGYI
+659 QGGMQQPTGDGGYV

-683 APQPAYM
+683 APQPTYV
-690 GSDPQFGD
+690 GSDSQFGD
-698 QQQYIG
+698 QQQYLG
-704 SEPGPN
+704 SEQGPS

-749 VPLPSGQYSQ
+749 VPLQSGQYSQ

-796 VGVGQGQQGMQQQVP
+796 VGVGQSQQGMQQQVP

-825 AVVAYPS
+825 PAVVAYPP
-832 PSDQSQMG
+832 PSDQTQMG

-874 QAYNVQS
+874 PAYNVQS

-892 SYASRSTQQ
+892 SYASRSAQQ

-915 PPQASQ
+915 PPQHHT
-921 QFSQQQQQRKSYNGR
+921 GR
-936 MPKSD
+936 MS
-941 LYQQNHQGGSPRP
+941 SR
-954 SPSQSPQAAHASPVR
+954 
-969 MGIIIPPAQFG
+969 IET
-980 RPLIQ
+980 
-985 GQSFPAPVLAQ
+985 FPTPVLAQ

-1056 GPRRPQRFSR
+1056 
-1066 EYEDYYDKKKI
+1066 
-1077 PKVLSHVLEVFDLPE
+1077 VLSHVLEVFDLPE
-1092 GLKRHETESLFKDLT
+1092 GLKRHETETLFKDIT

-1115 LQESRQGGGGRRG
+1115 LQESRSGGGRRG
-1128 GEGGGKSS
+1128 DSKSS

-1151 SAAQNTL
+1151 AAAQNTL

>member
-15 SDPEVAVDQT
+15 SDPEVAVDPTT
-25 IILGEGETAET
+25 IPAEGETAET
-36 PSDQPS
+36 TSDQPS

-76 DDEWEEPGGRRYE
+76 DDESEEPGGRRYE
-89 KPSSGRADHR
+89 KAARSDHR
-99 GDSVARMS
+99 GDARM

-195 LQQFIVDTLKNNPR
+195 LHQFIVDTLKNNPR

-272 NTRIPD
+272 NTRIPEQ
-278 LKFSEH
+278 KFSEH

-311 EISKDRIPALR
+311 EVSKDRIPTLR

-344 FNQDVSIS
+344 FNQD
-352 FPQSTSS
+352 STSS
-359 VDTDSGFRS
+359 VDTDSGFS

-448 QTLGMQPSI
+448 QPLGMQPSI

-544 PQAQAQQQMSTQP
+544 QQPQQQQQQMSSQP

-584 GEESQGQLGDM
+584 GEESQAQLGDM

-659 QGGMQQPTGDGGYI
+659 QGGMQQ
-673 VYCPVQVGYP
+673 
-683 APQPAYM
+683 
-690 GSDPQFGD
+690 
-698 QQQYIG
+698 
-704 SEPGPN
+704 
-710 QVPVYFL
+710 
-717 PPNQLPQ
+717 LPQ

-749 VPLPSGQYSQ
+749 VPLQSGQYSQ

-796 VGVGQGQQGMQQQVP
+796 VGVGQSQQGMQQQVP

-825 AVVAYPS
+825 PAVVAYPP
-832 PSDQSQMG
+832 PSDQTQMG

-874 QAYNVQS
+874 PAYNVQS

-892 SYASRSTQQ
+892 SYASRSAQQ

-915 PPQASQ
+915 PPQHHT
-921 QFSQQQQQRKSYNGR
+921 GR
-936 MPKSD
+936 MS
-941 LYQQNHQGGSPRP
+941 SR
-954 SPSQSPQAAHASPVR
+954 
-969 MGIIIPPAQFG
+969 IET
-980 RPLIQ
+980 
-985 GQSFPAPVLAQ
+985 FPTPVLAQ

-1056 GPRRPQRFSR
+1056 
-1066 EYEDYYDKKKI
+1066 
-1077 PKVLSHVLEVFDLPE
+1077 VLSHVLEVFDLPE
-1092 GLKRHETESLFKDLT
+1092 GLKRHETETLFKDIT

-1115 LQESRQGGGGRRG
+1115 LQESRSGGGRRG
-1128 GEGGGKSS
+1128 DSKSS

-1151 SAAQNTL
+1151 AAAQNTL

>member
-15 SDPEVAVDQT
+15 SDPEVAVDPTT
-25 IILGEGETAET
+25 IPAEGETAET
-36 PSDQPS
+36 TSDQPS

-64 QIQVLVEEHHDG
+64 Q
-76 DDEWEEPGGRRYE
+76 
-89 KPSSGRADHR
+89 
-99 GDSVARMS
+99 
-107 SSERGRG
+107 
-114 KGKAHPKI
+114 AHPKI

-195 LQQFIVDTLKNNPR
+195 LHQFIVDTLKNNPR

-272 NTRIPD
+272 NTRIPEQ
-278 LKFSEH
+278 KFSEH

-311 EISKDRIPALR
+311 E
-322 EDKKSKSIEEREE
+322 
-335 EYEKARARI
+335 
-344 FNQDVSIS
+344 
-352 FPQSTSS
+352 STSS
-359 VDTDSGFRS
+359 VDTDSGFS

-448 QTLGMQPSI
+448 QPLGMQPSI

-544 PQAQAQQQMSTQP
+544 QQPQQQQQQMSSQP

-584 GEESQGQLGDM
+584 GEESQAQLGDM

-659 QGGMQQPTGDGGYI
+659 QGGMQQ
-673 VYCPVQVGYP
+673 
-683 APQPAYM
+683 
-690 GSDPQFGD
+690 
-698 QQQYIG
+698 
-704 SEPGPN
+704 
-710 QVPVYFL
+710 
-717 PPNQLPQ
+717 LPQ

-749 VPLPSGQYSQ
+749 VPLQSGQYSQ

-796 VGVGQGQQGMQQQVP
+796 VGVGQSQQGMQQQVP

-825 AVVAYPS
+825 PAVVAYPP
-832 PSDQSQMG
+832 PSDQTQMG

-874 QAYNVQS
+874 PAYNVQS

-892 SYASRSTQQ
+892 SYASRSAQQ

-915 PPQASQ
+915 PPQHHT
-921 QFSQQQQQRKSYNGR
+921 GR
-936 MPKSD
+936 MS
-941 LYQQNHQGGSPRP
+941 SR
-954 SPSQSPQAAHASPVR
+954 
-969 MGIIIPPAQFG
+969 IET
-980 RPLIQ
+980 
-985 GQSFPAPVLAQ
+985 FPTPVLAQ

-1056 GPRRPQRFSR
+1056 
-1066 EYEDYYDKKKI
+1066 
-1077 PKVLSHVLEVFDLPE
+1077 VLSHVLEVFDLPE
-1092 GLKRHETESLFKDLT
+1092 GLKRHETETLFKDIT

-1115 LQESRQGGGGRRG
+1115 LQESRSGGGRRG
-1128 GEGGGKSS
+1128 DSKSS

-1151 SAAQNTL
+1151 AAAQNTL

>member
-15 SDPEVAVDQT
+15 SDPEVAVDPTT
-25 IILGEGETAET
+25 IPAEGETAET
-36 PSDQPS
+36 TSDQPS

-76 DDEWEEPGGRRYE
+76 DDESEEPGGRRYE
-89 KPSSGRADHR
+89 KAARSDHR
-99 GDSVARMS
+99 GDARM

-195 LQQFIVDTLKNNPR
+195 LHQFIVDTLKNNPR

-272 NTRIPD
+272 NTRIPEQ
-278 LKFSEH
+278 KFSEH

-311 EISKDRIPALR
+311 E
-322 EDKKSKSIEEREE
+322 
-335 EYEKARARI
+335 
-344 FNQDVSIS
+344 
-352 FPQSTSS
+352 STSS

-448 QTLGMQPSI
+448 QPLGMQPSI

-544 PQAQAQQQMSTQP
+544 QQQPQPQQQQMSSQP

-659 QGGMQQPTGDGGYI
+659 QGGMQQPTGDGGYV

-683 APQPAYM
+683 APQPTYV
-690 GSDPQFGD
+690 GSDSQFGD
-698 QQQYIG
+698 QQQYLG
-704 SEPGPN
+704 SEQGPS

-749 VPLPSGQYSQ
+749 VPLQSGQYSQ

-796 VGVGQGQQGMQQQVP
+796 VGVGQSQQGMQQQVP

-825 AVVAYPS
+825 PAVVAYPP
-832 PSDQSQMG
+832 PSDQTQMG

-874 QAYNVQS
+874 PAYNVQS

-892 SYASRSTQQ
+892 SFASRSAQQ

-915 PPQASQ
+915 PPQATQPYS
-921 QFSQQQQQRKSYNGR
+921 QQRKSFDGR
-936 MPKSD
+936 MSKSD
-941 LYQQNHQGGSPRP
+941 LYQHNHRGGSPVGHSPRP
-954 SPSQSPQAAHASPVR
+954 SPSQSPQATVANPVR
-969 MGIIIPPAQFG
+969 TGIIIPPAQYG

-985 GQSFPAPVLAQ
+985 GQSFPTPVLAQ

-1092 GLKRHETESLFKDLT
+1092 GLKRHETETLFKDLT

-1115 LQESRQGGGGRRG
+1115 LQESRSGGGRRG
-1128 GEGGGKSS
+1128 DSKSS

-1151 SAAQNTL
+1151 AAAQNTL

>member
-15 SDPEVAVDQT
+15 SDPEVAVDPTT
-25 IILGEGETAET
+25 IPAEGETAET
-36 PSDQPS
+36 TSDQPS

-76 DDEWEEPGGRRYE
+76 DDESEEPGGRRYE
-89 KPSSGRADHR
+89 KAARSDHR
-99 GDSVARMS
+99 GDARM

-195 LQQFIVDTLKNNPR
+195 LHQFIVDTLKNNPR

-272 NTRIPD
+272 NTRIPEQ
-278 LKFSEH
+278 KFSEH

-311 EISKDRIPALR
+311 E
-322 EDKKSKSIEEREE
+322 
-335 EYEKARARI
+335 
-344 FNQDVSIS
+344 
-352 FPQSTSS
+352 STSS
-359 VDTDSGFRS
+359 VDTDSGFS

-448 QTLGMQPSI
+448 QPLGMQPSI

-544 PQAQAQQQMSTQP
+544 QQQPQPQQQQMSSQP

-659 QGGMQQPTGDGGYI
+659 QGGMQQPTGDGGYV

-683 APQPAYM
+683 APQPTYV
-690 GSDPQFGD
+690 GSDSQFGD
-698 QQQYIG
+698 QQQYLG
-704 SEPGPN
+704 SEQGPS

-749 VPLPSGQYSQ
+749 VPLQSGQYSQ

-796 VGVGQGQQGMQQQVP
+796 VGVGQSQQGMQQQVP

-825 AVVAYPS
+825 PAVVAYPP
-832 PSDQSQMG
+832 PSDQTQMG

-874 QAYNVQS
+874 PAYNVQS

-892 SYASRSTQQ
+892 SFASRSAQQ

-915 PPQASQ
+915 PPQATQPYS
-921 QFSQQQQQRKSYNGR
+921 QQRKSFDGR
-936 MPKSD
+936 MSKSD
-941 LYQQNHQGGSPRP
+941 LYQHNHRGGSPVGHSPRP
-954 SPSQSPQAAHASPVR
+954 SPSQSPQATVANPVR
-969 MGIIIPPAQFG
+969 TGIIIPPAQYG

-985 GQSFPAPVLAQ
+985 GQSFPTPVLAQ

-1092 GLKRHETESLFKDLT
+1092 GLKRHETETLFKDLT

-1115 LQESRQGGGGRRG
+1115 LQESRSGGGRRG
-1128 GEGGGKSS
+1128 DSKSS

-1151 SAAQNTL
+1151 AAAQNTL

>member
-15 SDPEVAVDQT
+15 SDPEVAVDPTT
-25 IILGEGETAET
+25 IPAEGETAET
-36 PSDQPS
+36 TSDQPS

-76 DDEWEEPGGRRYE
+76 DDESEEPGGRRYE
-89 KPSSGRADHR
+89 KAARSDHR
-99 GDSVARMS
+99 GDARM

-195 LQQFIVDTLKNNPR
+195 LHQFIVDTLKNNPR

-272 NTRIPD
+272 NTRIPEQ
-278 LKFSEH
+278 KFSEH

-311 EISKDRIPALR
+311 EVSKDRIPTLR

-344 FNQDVSIS
+344 FNQD
-352 FPQSTSS
+352 STSS

-448 QTLGMQPSI
+448 QPLGMQPSI

-544 PQAQAQQQMSTQP
+544 QQPQQQQQQMSSQP

-584 GEESQGQLGDM
+584 GEESQAQLGDM

-659 QGGMQQPTGDGGYI
+659 QGGMQQ
-673 VYCPVQVGYP
+673 
-683 APQPAYM
+683 
-690 GSDPQFGD
+690 
-698 QQQYIG
+698 
-704 SEPGPN
+704 
-710 QVPVYFL
+710 VPVYFL

-749 VPLPSGQYSQ
+749 VPLQSGQYSQ

-796 VGVGQGQQGMQQQVP
+796 VGVGQSQQGMQQQVP

-825 AVVAYPS
+825 PAVVAYPP
-832 PSDQSQMG
+832 PSDQTQMG

-874 QAYNVQS
+874 PAYNVQS

-892 SYASRSTQQ
+892 SYASRSAQQ

-915 PPQASQ
+915 PPQATQPYS
-921 QFSQQQQQRKSYNGR
+921 QQRKSFDGR
-936 MPKSD
+936 MSKSD
-941 LYQQNHQGGSPRP
+941 LYQHNHRGGSPVGQSPRP
-954 SPSQSPQAAHASPVR
+954 SPSQSPQATVANPVR
-969 MGIIIPPAQFG
+969 TGIIIPPAQYG

-985 GQSFPAPVLAQ
+985 GQSFPTPVLAQ

-1092 GLKRHETESLFKDLT
+1092 GLKRHETETLFKDIT

-1115 LQESRQGGGGRRG
+1115 LQESRSGGGRRG
-1128 GEGGGKSS
+1128 DSKSS

-1151 SAAQNTL
+1151 AAAQNTL

>member
-659 QGGMQQPTGDGGYI
+659 QGGMQQ
-673 VYCPVQVGYP
+673 
-683 APQPAYM
+683 
-690 GSDPQFGD
+690 
-698 QQQYIG
+698 
-704 SEPGPN
+704 
-710 QVPVYFL
+710 
-717 PPNQLPQ
+717 LPQ

-759 QQHTLLSPQQV
+759 QQHTLLSPQQQV

-1056 GPRRPQRFSR
+1056 
-1066 EYEDYYDKKKI
+1066 
-1077 PKVLSHVLEVFDLPE
+1077 VLSHVLEVFDLPE

>member
-15 SDPEVAVDQT
+15 SDPEVAVDPTT
-25 IILGEGETAET
+25 IPAEGETAET
-36 PSDQPS
+36 TSDQPS

-76 DDEWEEPGGRRYE
+76 DDESEEPGGRRYE
-89 KPSSGRADHR
+89 KAARSDHR
-99 GDSVARMS
+99 GDARM

-195 LQQFIVDTLKNNPR
+195 LHQFIVDTLKNNPR

-272 NTRIPD
+272 NTRIPEQ
-278 LKFSEH
+278 KFSEH

-311 EISKDRIPALR
+311 EVSKDRIPTLR

-344 FNQDVSIS
+344 FNQD
-352 FPQSTSS
+352 STSS

-448 QTLGMQPSI
+448 QPLGMQPSI

-544 PQAQAQQQMSTQP
+544 QQPQQQQQQMSSQP

-584 GEESQGQLGDM
+584 GEESQAQLGDM

-659 QGGMQQPTGDGGYI
+659 QGGMQQ
-673 VYCPVQVGYP
+673 
-683 APQPAYM
+683 
-690 GSDPQFGD
+690 
-698 QQQYIG
+698 
-704 SEPGPN
+704 
-710 QVPVYFL
+710 VPVYFL

-749 VPLPSGQYSQ
+749 VPLQSGQYSQ

-796 VGVGQGQQGMQQQVP
+796 VGVGQSQQGMQQQVP

-825 AVVAYPS
+825 PAVVAYPP
-832 PSDQSQMG
+832 PSDQTQMG

-874 QAYNVQS
+874 PAYNVQS

-892 SYASRSTQQ
+892 SYASRSAQQ

-915 PPQASQ
+915 PPQHHT
-921 QFSQQQQQRKSYNGR
+921 GR
-936 MPKSD
+936 MS
-941 LYQQNHQGGSPRP
+941 SR
-954 SPSQSPQAAHASPVR
+954 
-969 MGIIIPPAQFG
+969 IET
-980 RPLIQ
+980 
-985 GQSFPAPVLAQ
+985 FPTPVLAQ

-1092 GLKRHETESLFKDLT
+1092 GLKRHETETLFKDIT

-1115 LQESRQGGGGRRG
+1115 LQESRSGGGRRG
-1128 GEGGGKSS
+1128 DSKSS

-1151 SAAQNTL
+1151 AAAQNTL

>member
-15 SDPEVAVDQT
+15 SDPEVAVDPTT
-25 IILGEGETAET
+25 IPAEGETAET
-36 PSDQPS
+36 TSDQPS

-64 QIQVLVEEHHDG
+64 Q
-76 DDEWEEPGGRRYE
+76 
-89 KPSSGRADHR
+89 
-99 GDSVARMS
+99 
-107 SSERGRG
+107 
-114 KGKAHPKI
+114 AHPKI

-195 LQQFIVDTLKNNPR
+195 LHQFIVDTLKNNPR

-272 NTRIPD
+272 NTRIPEQ
-278 LKFSEH
+278 KFSEH

-311 EISKDRIPALR
+311 EVSKDRIPTLR

-344 FNQDVSIS
+344 FNQD
-352 FPQSTSS
+352 STSS
-359 VDTDSGFRS
+359 VDTDSGFS

-448 QTLGMQPSI
+448 QPLGMQPSI

-544 PQAQAQQQMSTQP
+544 QQPQQQQQQMSSQP

-584 GEESQGQLGDM
+584 GEESQAQLGDM

-659 QGGMQQPTGDGGYI
+659 QGGMQQ
-673 VYCPVQVGYP
+673 
-683 APQPAYM
+683 
-690 GSDPQFGD
+690 
-698 QQQYIG
+698 
-704 SEPGPN
+704 
-710 QVPVYFL
+710 
-717 PPNQLPQ
+717 LPQ

-749 VPLPSGQYSQ
+749 VPLQSGQYSQ

-796 VGVGQGQQGMQQQVP
+796 VGVGQSQQGMQQQVP

-825 AVVAYPS
+825 PAVVAYPP
-832 PSDQSQMG
+832 PSDQTQMG

-874 QAYNVQS
+874 PAYNVQS

-892 SYASRSTQQ
+892 SYASRSAQQ

-915 PPQASQ
+915 PPQATQPYS
-921 QFSQQQQQRKSYNGR
+921 QQRKSFDGR
-936 MPKSD
+936 MSKSD
-941 LYQQNHQGGSPRP
+941 LYQHNHRGGSPVGQSPRP
-954 SPSQSPQAAHASPVR
+954 SPSQSPQATVANPVR
-969 MGIIIPPAQFG
+969 TGIIIPPAQYG

-985 GQSFPAPVLAQ
+985 GQSFPTPVLAQ

-1056 GPRRPQRFSR
+1056 
-1066 EYEDYYDKKKI
+1066 
-1077 PKVLSHVLEVFDLPE
+1077 VLSHVLEVFDLPE
-1092 GLKRHETESLFKDLT
+1092 GLKRHETETLFKDIT

-1115 LQESRQGGGGRRG
+1115 LQESRSGGGRRG
-1128 GEGGGKSS
+1128 DSKSS

-1151 SAAQNTL
+1151 AAAQNTL

>member
-15 SDPEVAVDQT
+15 SDPEVAVDPTT
-25 IILGEGETAET
+25 IPAEGETAET
-36 PSDQPS
+36 TSDQPS

-64 QIQVLVEEHHDG
+64 Q
-76 DDEWEEPGGRRYE
+76 
-89 KPSSGRADHR
+89 
-99 GDSVARMS
+99 
-107 SSERGRG
+107 
-114 KGKAHPKI
+114 AHPKI

-195 LQQFIVDTLKNNPR
+195 LHQFIVDTLKNNPR

-272 NTRIPD
+272 NTRIPEQ
-278 LKFSEH
+278 KFSEH

-311 EISKDRIPALR
+311 EVSKDRIPTLR

-359 VDTDSGFRS
+359 VDTDSGFS

-448 QTLGMQPSI
+448 QPLGMQPSI

-544 PQAQAQQQMSTQP
+544 QQPQQQQQQMSSQP

-584 GEESQGQLGDM
+584 GEESQAQLGDM

-659 QGGMQQPTGDGGYI
+659 QGGMQQ
-673 VYCPVQVGYP
+673 
-683 APQPAYM
+683 
-690 GSDPQFGD
+690 
-698 QQQYIG
+698 
-704 SEPGPN
+704 
-710 QVPVYFL
+710 VPVYFL

-749 VPLPSGQYSQ
+749 VPLQSGQYSQ

-796 VGVGQGQQGMQQQVP
+796 VGVGQSQQGMQQQVP

-825 AVVAYPS
+825 PAVVAYPP
-832 PSDQSQMG
+832 PSDQTQMG

-874 QAYNVQS
+874 PAYNVQS

-892 SYASRSTQQ
+892 SYASRSAQQ

-915 PPQASQ
+915 PPQHSPLPCLPSLSSSPPKFAPKWYIPSSSSSLHSRVGPNHHSSRGGRDPNSSREKAPRRLALQ
-921 QFSQQQQQRKSYNGR
+921 KCPQNLNKVLGVPSDSVVNTKTIMTRRKS
-936 MPKSD
+936 
-941 LYQQNHQGGSPRP
+941 
-954 SPSQSPQAAHASPVR
+954 
-969 MGIIIPPAQFG
+969 
-980 RPLIQ
+980 
-985 GQSFPAPVLAQ
+985 
-996 PLQFAPQVRPKVVY
+996 
-1010 PQQQQQSSQ
+1010 
-1019 QGGAQPSQQQGGKGS
+1019 
-1034 KQQQRKGPK
+1034 QRC
-1043 KARSAEVPTESEQ
+1043 
-1056 GPRRPQRFSR
+1056 
-1066 EYEDYYDKKKI
+1066 
-1077 PKVLSHVLEVFDLPE
+1077 
-1092 GLKRHETESLFKDLT
+1092 
-1107 KVGGKIRW
+1107 
-1115 LQESRQGGGGRRG
+1115 
-1128 GEGGGKSS
+1128 
-1136 DLVSD
+1136 
-1141 YIVLAVFTTK
+1141 
-1151 SAAQNTL
+1151 
-1158 KTVSSEHF
+1158 
-1166 KLRPPQKQYDI
+1166 
-1177 RLLERSST
+1177 
-1185 T
+1185 

>member
-311 EISKDRIPALR
+311 E
-322 EDKKSKSIEEREE
+322 
-335 EYEKARARI
+335 
-344 FNQDVSIS
+344 
-352 FPQSTSS
+352 STSS

-759 QQHTLLSPQQV
+759 QQHTLLSPQQQV

>member
-15 SDPEVAVDQT
+15 SDPEVAVDPTT
-25 IILGEGETAET
+25 IPAEGETAET
-36 PSDQPS
+36 TSDQPS

-76 DDEWEEPGGRRYE
+76 DDESEEPGGRRYE
-89 KPSSGRADHR
+89 KAARSDHR
-99 GDSVARMS
+99 GDARM

-195 LQQFIVDTLKNNPR
+195 LHQFIVDTLKNNPR

-272 NTRIPD
+272 NTRIPEQ
-278 LKFSEH
+278 KFSEH

-311 EISKDRIPALR
+311 EVSKDRIPTLR

-344 FNQDVSIS
+344 FNQD
-352 FPQSTSS
+352 STSS

-448 QTLGMQPSI
+448 QPLGMQPSI

-544 PQAQAQQQMSTQP
+544 QQPQQQQQQMSSQP

-584 GEESQGQLGDM
+584 GEESQAQLGDM

-659 QGGMQQPTGDGGYI
+659 QGGMQQ
-673 VYCPVQVGYP
+673 
-683 APQPAYM
+683 
-690 GSDPQFGD
+690 
-698 QQQYIG
+698 
-704 SEPGPN
+704 
-710 QVPVYFL
+710 VPVYFL

-749 VPLPSGQYSQ
+749 VPLQSGQYSQ

-796 VGVGQGQQGMQQQVP
+796 VGVGQSQQGMQQQVP

-825 AVVAYPS
+825 PAVVAYPP
-832 PSDQSQMG
+832 PSDQTQMG

-874 QAYNVQS
+874 PAYNVQS

-892 SYASRSTQQ
+892 SYASRSAQQ

-915 PPQASQ
+915 PPQATQPYS
-921 QFSQQQQQRKSYNGR
+921 QQRKSFDGR
-936 MPKSD
+936 MSKSD
-941 LYQQNHQGGSPRP
+941 LYQHNHRGGSPVGQSPRP
-954 SPSQSPQAAHASPVR
+954 SPSQSPQATVANPVR
-969 MGIIIPPAQFG
+969 TGIIIPPAQYG

-985 GQSFPAPVLAQ
+985 GQSFPTPVLAQ

-1056 GPRRPQRFSR
+1056 
-1066 EYEDYYDKKKI
+1066 
-1077 PKVLSHVLEVFDLPE
+1077 VLSHVLEVFDLPE
-1092 GLKRHETESLFKDLT
+1092 GLKRHETETLFKDIT

-1115 LQESRQGGGGRRG
+1115 LQESRSGGGRRG
-1128 GEGGGKSS
+1128 DSKSS

-1151 SAAQNTL
+1151 AAAQNTL

>member
-15 SDPEVAVDQT
+15 SDPEVAVDPTT
-25 IILGEGETAET
+25 IPAEGETAET
-36 PSDQPS
+36 TSDQPS

-76 DDEWEEPGGRRYE
+76 DDESEEPGGRRYE
-89 KPSSGRADHR
+89 KAARSDHR
-99 GDSVARMS
+99 GDARM

-195 LQQFIVDTLKNNPR
+195 LHQFIVDTLKNNPR

-272 NTRIPD
+272 NTRIPEQ
-278 LKFSEH
+278 KFSEH

-311 EISKDRIPALR
+311 EVSKDRIPTLR

-448 QTLGMQPSI
+448 QPLGMQPSI

-544 PQAQAQQQMSTQP
+544 QQPQQQQQQMSSQP

-584 GEESQGQLGDM
+584 GEESQAQLGDM

-659 QGGMQQPTGDGGYI
+659 QGGMQQ
-673 VYCPVQVGYP
+673 
-683 APQPAYM
+683 
-690 GSDPQFGD
+690 
-698 QQQYIG
+698 
-704 SEPGPN
+704 
-710 QVPVYFL
+710 VPVYFL

-749 VPLPSGQYSQ
+749 VPLQSGQYSQ

-796 VGVGQGQQGMQQQVP
+796 VGVGQSQQGMQQQVP

-825 AVVAYPS
+825 PAVVAYPP
-832 PSDQSQMG
+832 PSDQTQMG

-874 QAYNVQS
+874 PAYNVQS

-892 SYASRSTQQ
+892 SYASRSAQQ

-915 PPQASQ
+915 PPQATQPYS
-921 QFSQQQQQRKSYNGR
+921 QQRKSFDGR
-936 MPKSD
+936 MSKSD
-941 LYQQNHQGGSPRP
+941 LYQHNHRGGSPVGQSPRP
-954 SPSQSPQAAHASPVR
+954 SPSQSPQATVANPVR
-969 MGIIIPPAQFG
+969 TGIIIPPAQYG

-985 GQSFPAPVLAQ
+985 GQSFPTPVLAQ

-1056 GPRRPQRFSR
+1056 
-1066 EYEDYYDKKKI
+1066 
-1077 PKVLSHVLEVFDLPE
+1077 VLSHVLEVFDLPE
-1092 GLKRHETESLFKDLT
+1092 GLKRHETETLFKDIT

-1115 LQESRQGGGGRRG
+1115 LQESRSGGGRRG
-1128 GEGGGKSS
+1128 DSKSS

-1151 SAAQNTL
+1151 AAAQNTL

>member
-15 SDPEVAVDQT
+15 SDPEVAVDPTT
-25 IILGEGETAET
+25 IPAEGETAET
-36 PSDQPS
+36 TSDQPS

-76 DDEWEEPGGRRYE
+76 DDESEEPGGRRYE
-89 KPSSGRADHR
+89 KAARSDHR
-99 GDSVARMS
+99 GDARM

-195 LQQFIVDTLKNNPR
+195 LHQFIVDTLKNNPR

-272 NTRIPD
+272 NTRIPEQ
-278 LKFSEH
+278 KFSEH

-311 EISKDRIPALR
+311 EVSKDRIPTLR

-448 QTLGMQPSI
+448 QPLGMQPSI

-544 PQAQAQQQMSTQP
+544 QQPQQQQQQMSSQP

-584 GEESQGQLGDM
+584 GEESQAQLGDM

-659 QGGMQQPTGDGGYI
+659 QGGMQQ
-673 VYCPVQVGYP
+673 
-683 APQPAYM
+683 
-690 GSDPQFGD
+690 
-698 QQQYIG
+698 
-704 SEPGPN
+704 
-710 QVPVYFL
+710 
-717 PPNQLPQ
+717 LPQ

-749 VPLPSGQYSQ
+749 VPLQSGQYSQ

-796 VGVGQGQQGMQQQVP
+796 VGVGQSQQGMQQQVP

-825 AVVAYPS
+825 PAVVAYPP
-832 PSDQSQMG
+832 PSDQTQMG

-874 QAYNVQS
+874 PAYNVQS

-892 SYASRSTQQ
+892 SYASRSAQQ

-915 PPQASQ
+915 PPQATQPYS
-921 QFSQQQQQRKSYNGR
+921 QQRKSFDGR
-936 MPKSD
+936 MSKSD
-941 LYQQNHQGGSPRP
+941 LYQHNHRGGSPVGQSPRP
-954 SPSQSPQAAHASPVR
+954 SPSQSPQATVANPVR
-969 MGIIIPPAQFG
+969 TGIIIPPAQYG

-985 GQSFPAPVLAQ
+985 GQSFPTPVLAQ

-1092 GLKRHETESLFKDLT
+1092 GLKRHETETLFKDIT

-1115 LQESRQGGGGRRG
+1115 LQESRSGGGRRG
-1128 GEGGGKSS
+1128 DSKSS

-1151 SAAQNTL
+1151 AAAQNTL

>member
-15 SDPEVAVDQT
+15 SDPEVAVDPTT
-25 IILGEGETAET
+25 IPAEGETAET
-36 PSDQPS
+36 TSDQPS

-76 DDEWEEPGGRRYE
+76 DDESEEPGGRRYE
-89 KPSSGRADHR
+89 KAARSDHR
-99 GDSVARMS
+99 GDARM

-195 LQQFIVDTLKNNPR
+195 LHQFIVDTLKNNPR

-272 NTRIPD
+272 NTRIPEQ
-278 LKFSEH
+278 KFSEH

-311 EISKDRIPALR
+311 EVSKDRIPTLR

-359 VDTDSGFRS
+359 VDTDSGFS

-448 QTLGMQPSI
+448 QPLGMQPSI

-544 PQAQAQQQMSTQP
+544 QQPQQQQQQMSSQP

-584 GEESQGQLGDM
+584 GEESQAQLGDM

-659 QGGMQQPTGDGGYI
+659 QGGMQQ
-673 VYCPVQVGYP
+673 
-683 APQPAYM
+683 
-690 GSDPQFGD
+690 
-698 QQQYIG
+698 
-704 SEPGPN
+704 
-710 QVPVYFL
+710 VPVYFL

-749 VPLPSGQYSQ
+749 VPLQSGQYSQ

-796 VGVGQGQQGMQQQVP
+796 VGVGQSQQGMQQQVP

-825 AVVAYPS
+825 PAVVAYPP
-832 PSDQSQMG
+832 PSDQTQMG

-874 QAYNVQS
+874 PAYNVQS

-892 SYASRSTQQ
+892 SYASRSAQQ

-915 PPQASQ
+915 PPQHHT
-921 QFSQQQQQRKSYNGR
+921 GR
-936 MPKSD
+936 MS
-941 LYQQNHQGGSPRP
+941 SR
-954 SPSQSPQAAHASPVR
+954 
-969 MGIIIPPAQFG
+969 IET
-980 RPLIQ
+980 
-985 GQSFPAPVLAQ
+985 FPTPVLAQ

-1056 GPRRPQRFSR
+1056 
-1066 EYEDYYDKKKI
+1066 
-1077 PKVLSHVLEVFDLPE
+1077 VLSHVLEVFDLPE
-1092 GLKRHETESLFKDLT
+1092 GLKRHETETLFKDIT

-1115 LQESRQGGGGRRG
+1115 LQESRSGGGRRG
-1128 GEGGGKSS
+1128 DSKSS

-1151 SAAQNTL
+1151 AAAQNTL

>member
-15 SDPEVAVDQT
+15 SDPEVAVDPTT
-25 IILGEGETAET
+25 IPAEGETAET
-36 PSDQPS
+36 TSDQPS

-76 DDEWEEPGGRRYE
+76 DDESEEPGGRRYE
-89 KPSSGRADHR
+89 KAARSDHR
-99 GDSVARMS
+99 GDARM

-195 LQQFIVDTLKNNPR
+195 LHQFIVDTLKNNPR

-272 NTRIPD
+272 NTRIPEQ
-278 LKFSEH
+278 KFSEH

-311 EISKDRIPALR
+311 EVSKDRIPTLR

-344 FNQDVSIS
+344 FNQD
-352 FPQSTSS
+352 STSS

-448 QTLGMQPSI
+448 QPLGMQPSI

-544 PQAQAQQQMSTQP
+544 QQPQQQQQQMSSQP

-584 GEESQGQLGDM
+584 GEESQAQLGDM

-659 QGGMQQPTGDGGYI
+659 QGGMQQPTGDGGYV

-683 APQPAYM
+683 APQPTYV
-690 GSDPQFGD
+690 GSDSQFGD
-698 QQQYIG
+698 QQQYLG
-704 SEPGPN
+704 SEQGPS

-749 VPLPSGQYSQ
+749 VPLQSGQYSQ

-796 VGVGQGQQGMQQQVP
+796 VGVGQSQQGMQQQVP

-825 AVVAYPS
+825 PAVVAYPP
-832 PSDQSQMG
+832 PSDQTQMG

-874 QAYNVQS
+874 PAYNVQS

-892 SYASRSTQQ
+892 SYASRSAQQ

-915 PPQASQ
+915 PPQHHT
-921 QFSQQQQQRKSYNGR
+921 GR
-936 MPKSD
+936 MS
-941 LYQQNHQGGSPRP
+941 SR
-954 SPSQSPQAAHASPVR
+954 
-969 MGIIIPPAQFG
+969 IET
-980 RPLIQ
+980 
-985 GQSFPAPVLAQ
+985 FPTPVLAQ

-1092 GLKRHETESLFKDLT
+1092 GLKRHETETLFKDIT

-1115 LQESRQGGGGRRG
+1115 LQESRSGGGRRG
-1128 GEGGGKSS
+1128 DSKSS

-1151 SAAQNTL
+1151 AAAQNTL

>member
-15 SDPEVAVDQT
+15 SDPEVAVDPTT
-25 IILGEGETAET
+25 IPAEGETAET
-36 PSDQPS
+36 TSDQPS

-76 DDEWEEPGGRRYE
+76 DDESEEPGGRRYE
-89 KPSSGRADHR
+89 KAARSDHR
-99 GDSVARMS
+99 GDARM

-195 LQQFIVDTLKNNPR
+195 LHQFIVDTLKNNPR

-272 NTRIPD
+272 NTRIPEQ
-278 LKFSEH
+278 KFSEH

-311 EISKDRIPALR
+311 EVSKDRIPTLR

-448 QTLGMQPSI
+448 QPLGMQPSI

-544 PQAQAQQQMSTQP
+544 QQPQQQQQQMSSQP

-584 GEESQGQLGDM
+584 GEESQAQLGDM

-659 QGGMQQPTGDGGYI
+659 QGGMQQ
-673 VYCPVQVGYP
+673 
-683 APQPAYM
+683 
-690 GSDPQFGD
+690 
-698 QQQYIG
+698 
-704 SEPGPN
+704 
-710 QVPVYFL
+710 VPVYFL

-749 VPLPSGQYSQ
+749 VPLQSGQYSQ

-796 VGVGQGQQGMQQQVP
+796 VGVGQSQQGMQQQVP

-825 AVVAYPS
+825 PAVVAYPP
-832 PSDQSQMG
+832 PSDQTQMG

-874 QAYNVQS
+874 PAYNVQS

-892 SYASRSTQQ
+892 SYASRSAQQ

-915 PPQASQ
+915 PPQHHT
-921 QFSQQQQQRKSYNGR
+921 GR
-936 MPKSD
+936 MS
-941 LYQQNHQGGSPRP
+941 SR
-954 SPSQSPQAAHASPVR
+954 
-969 MGIIIPPAQFG
+969 IET
-980 RPLIQ
+980 
-985 GQSFPAPVLAQ
+985 FPTPVLAQ

-1092 GLKRHETESLFKDLT
+1092 GLKRHETETLFKDIT

-1115 LQESRQGGGGRRG
+1115 LQESRSGGGRRG
-1128 GEGGGKSS
+1128 DSKSS

-1151 SAAQNTL
+1151 AAAQNTL

>member
-15 SDPEVAVDQT
+15 SDPEVAVDPTT
-25 IILGEGETAET
+25 IPAEGETAET
-36 PSDQPS
+36 TSDQPS

-76 DDEWEEPGGRRYE
+76 DDESEEPGGRRYE
-89 KPSSGRADHR
+89 KAARSDHR
-99 GDSVARMS
+99 GDARM

-195 LQQFIVDTLKNNPR
+195 LHQFIVDTLKNNPR

-272 NTRIPD
+272 NTRIPEQ
-278 LKFSEH
+278 KFSEH

-311 EISKDRIPALR
+311 E
-322 EDKKSKSIEEREE
+322 
-335 EYEKARARI
+335 
-344 FNQDVSIS
+344 
-352 FPQSTSS
+352 STSS

-448 QTLGMQPSI
+448 QPLGMQPSI

-544 PQAQAQQQMSTQP
+544 QQPQQQQQQMSSQP

-584 GEESQGQLGDM
+584 GEESQAQLGDM

-659 QGGMQQPTGDGGYI
+659 QGGMQQ
-673 VYCPVQVGYP
+673 
-683 APQPAYM
+683 
-690 GSDPQFGD
+690 
-698 QQQYIG
+698 
-704 SEPGPN
+704 
-710 QVPVYFL
+710 VPVYFL

-749 VPLPSGQYSQ
+749 VPLQSGQYSQ

-796 VGVGQGQQGMQQQVP
+796 VGVGQSQQGMQQQVP

-825 AVVAYPS
+825 PAVVAYPP
-832 PSDQSQMG
+832 PSDQTQMG

-874 QAYNVQS
+874 PAYNVQS

-892 SYASRSTQQ
+892 SYASRSAQQ

-915 PPQASQ
+915 PPQHHT
-921 QFSQQQQQRKSYNGR
+921 GR
-936 MPKSD
+936 MS
-941 LYQQNHQGGSPRP
+941 SR
-954 SPSQSPQAAHASPVR
+954 
-969 MGIIIPPAQFG
+969 IET
-980 RPLIQ
+980 
-985 GQSFPAPVLAQ
+985 FPTPVLAQ

-1056 GPRRPQRFSR
+1056 
-1066 EYEDYYDKKKI
+1066 
-1077 PKVLSHVLEVFDLPE
+1077 VLSHVLEVFDLPE
-1092 GLKRHETESLFKDLT
+1092 GLKRHETETLFKDIT

-1115 LQESRQGGGGRRG
+1115 LQESRSGGGRRG
-1128 GEGGGKSS
+1128 DSKSS

-1151 SAAQNTL
+1151 AAAQNTL

>member
-15 SDPEVAVDQT
+15 SDPEVAVDPTT
-25 IILGEGETAET
+25 IPAEGETAET
-36 PSDQPS
+36 TSDQPS

-64 QIQVLVEEHHDG
+64 Q
-76 DDEWEEPGGRRYE
+76 
-89 KPSSGRADHR
+89 
-99 GDSVARMS
+99 
-107 SSERGRG
+107 
-114 KGKAHPKI
+114 AHPKI

-195 LQQFIVDTLKNNPR
+195 LHQFIVDTLKNNPR

-272 NTRIPD
+272 NTRIPEQ
-278 LKFSEH
+278 KFSEH

-311 EISKDRIPALR
+311 EVSKDRIPTLR

-344 FNQDVSIS
+344 FNQD
-352 FPQSTSS
+352 STSS
-359 VDTDSGFRS
+359 VDTDSGFS

-448 QTLGMQPSI
+448 QPLGMQPSI

-544 PQAQAQQQMSTQP
+544 QQPQQQQQQMSSQP

-584 GEESQGQLGDM
+584 GEESQAQLGDM

-659 QGGMQQPTGDGGYI
+659 QGGMQQ
-673 VYCPVQVGYP
+673 
-683 APQPAYM
+683 
-690 GSDPQFGD
+690 
-698 QQQYIG
+698 
-704 SEPGPN
+704 
-710 QVPVYFL
+710 VPVYFL

-749 VPLPSGQYSQ
+749 VPLQSGQYSQ

-796 VGVGQGQQGMQQQVP
+796 VGVGQSQQGMQQQVP

-825 AVVAYPS
+825 PAVVAYPP
-832 PSDQSQMG
+832 PSDQTQMG

-874 QAYNVQS
+874 PAYNVQS

-892 SYASRSTQQ
+892 SYASRSAQQ

-915 PPQASQ
+915 PPQATQPYS
-921 QFSQQQQQRKSYNGR
+921 QQRKSFDGR
-936 MPKSD
+936 MSKSD
-941 LYQQNHQGGSPRP
+941 LYQHNHRGGSPVGQSPRP
-954 SPSQSPQAAHASPVR
+954 SPSQSPQATVANPVR
-969 MGIIIPPAQFG
+969 TGIIIPPAQYG

-985 GQSFPAPVLAQ
+985 GQSFPTPVLAQ

-1056 GPRRPQRFSR
+1056 
-1066 EYEDYYDKKKI
+1066 
-1077 PKVLSHVLEVFDLPE
+1077 VLSHVLEVFDLPE
-1092 GLKRHETESLFKDLT
+1092 GLKRHETETLFKDIT

-1115 LQESRQGGGGRRG
+1115 LQESRSGGGRRG
-1128 GEGGGKSS
+1128 DSKSS

-1151 SAAQNTL
+1151 AAAQNTL

>member
-15 SDPEVAVDQT
+15 SDPEVAVDPTT
-25 IILGEGETAET
+25 IPAEGETAET
-36 PSDQPS
+36 TSDQPS

-76 DDEWEEPGGRRYE
+76 DDESEEPGGRRYE
-89 KPSSGRADHR
+89 KAARSDHR
-99 GDSVARMS
+99 GDARM

-195 LQQFIVDTLKNNPR
+195 LHQFIVDTLKNNPR

-272 NTRIPD
+272 NTRIPEQ
-278 LKFSEH
+278 KFSEH

-311 EISKDRIPALR
+311 EVSKDRIPTLR

-344 FNQDVSIS
+344 FNQD
-352 FPQSTSS
+352 STSS

-448 QTLGMQPSI
+448 QPLGMQPSI

-544 PQAQAQQQMSTQP
+544 QQPQQQQQQMSSQP

-584 GEESQGQLGDM
+584 GEESQAQLGDM

-659 QGGMQQPTGDGGYI
+659 QGGMQQ
-673 VYCPVQVGYP
+673 
-683 APQPAYM
+683 
-690 GSDPQFGD
+690 
-698 QQQYIG
+698 
-704 SEPGPN
+704 
-710 QVPVYFL
+710 
-717 PPNQLPQ
+717 LPQ

-749 VPLPSGQYSQ
+749 VPLQSGQYSQ

-796 VGVGQGQQGMQQQVP
+796 VGVGQSQQGMQQQVP

-825 AVVAYPS
+825 PAVVAYPP
-832 PSDQSQMG
+832 PSDQTQMG

-874 QAYNVQS
+874 PAYNVQS

-892 SYASRSTQQ
+892 SYASRSAQQ

-915 PPQASQ
+915 PPQATQPYS
-921 QFSQQQQQRKSYNGR
+921 QQRKSFDGR
-936 MPKSD
+936 MSKSD
-941 LYQQNHQGGSPRP
+941 LYQHNHRGGSPVGQSPRP
-954 SPSQSPQAAHASPVR
+954 SPSQSPQATVANPVR
-969 MGIIIPPAQFG
+969 TGIIIPPAQYG

-985 GQSFPAPVLAQ
+985 GQSFPTPVLAQ

-1092 GLKRHETESLFKDLT
+1092 GLKRHETETLFKDIT

-1115 LQESRQGGGGRRG
+1115 LQESRSGGGRRG
-1128 GEGGGKSS
+1128 DSKSS

-1151 SAAQNTL
+1151 AAAQNTL